1 MSRLV
6 SPRILGIF
14 ISPGHDFK
22 GRHGKSRL
30 NHGTQS
36 VDSAECLASR
46 GLVGDRFLDHR
57 ENFKGQVTFFDAKEA
72 DRLEDLLGLKD
83 FDTSQLR
90 RNVITEGIDLVNLI
104 GKHFQIG
111 DVSFEGVE
119 ECAPC
124 YWMNEALGPG
134 AELHMNGRGGLR
146 CRILTSGILKVGPIE
161 LKGVALSENDG

>member
-1 MSRLV
+1 MPPLLR
-6 SPRILGIF
+6 PRILSIF

-36 VDSAECLASR
+36 VDSVECIAGR
-46 GLVGDRFLDHR
+46 GLRGDRFLDYK
-57 ENFKGQVTFFDAKEA
+57 EDFKGQVTFFDAEEA
-72 DRLEDLLGLKD
+72 VRLEKSLSLKD

-90 RNVITEGIDLVNLI
+90 RNILTEGIDLVDLI
-104 GKHFQIG
+104 GKRFQIAN
-111 DVSFEGVE
+111 VTFEGVE

-134 AELHMNGRGGLR
+134 AETLMRGRGGLR
-146 CRILTSGILKVGPIE
+146 CRLLTSGTLKVGPIE
-161 LKGVALSENDG
+161 LKGIA

>member
-1 MSRLV
+1 MSIIVR
-6 SPRILGIF
+6 PRILRIF

-30 NHGTQS
+30 NHGTRS
-36 VDSAECLASR
+36 VDLVECLATR
-46 GLVGDRFLDHR
+46 GLAGDRFLDYK
-57 ENFKGQVTFFDAKEA
+57 ENFKGQVTFFDNAEA
-72 DRLEDLLGLKD
+72 VRLEKSLGLRD

-90 RNVITEGIDLVNLI
+90 RNILTEGIDLTKLV
-104 GKHFQIG
+104 GQYFQID

-134 AELHMNGRGGLR
+134 AESLMKGRGGLR
-146 CRILTSGILKVGPIE
+146 CRILTSGILKVGPVE
-161 LKGVALSENDG
+161 LKGAACSEDHG

>member
-1 MSRLV
+1 MTLV
-6 SPRILGIF
+6 LSPKILRIF

-36 VDSAECLASR
+36 VDSVDCLGAR
-46 GLVGDRFLDHR
+46 GLMGDRFLDYK
-57 ENFKGQVTFFDAKEA
+57 ENFKGQVTFFDVKEA
-72 DRLEDLLGLKD
+72 DRLEKSLGLKD

-90 RNVITEGIDLVNLI
+90 RNILTEGVDLANLI
-104 GKHFQIG
+104 GKLFQIG
-111 DVSFEGVE
+111 DVTFEGVE

-134 AELHMNGRGGLR
+134 AEALMKGRGGLR
-146 CRILTSGILKVGPIE
+146 CRILTSGMLEVGPIE
-161 LKGVALSENDG
+161 LKGVA